1 MGEKIILSIAL
12 AIMLIIWLV
21 LTVGVWKFGF

>member
-21 LTVGVWKFGF
+21 LAVGVWKFGF

>member
-21 LTVGVWKFGF
+21 LTIGVWNFGF

>member
-21 LTVGVWKFGF
+21 LTIGVWEFGF